1 MSVAPQVLREA
12 AQWLVRLDGGASAAE
27 QQAFRQW
34 LAADPQHLHAV
45 QALQGSLAPLR
56 ELPRG
61 PARAALNRALPPSR
75 GRRAAKALLLAA
87 VLGLPLALLLERLPP
102 AYWLADLRT
111 DAGQWRA
118 QALPDGSEVRLDGRS
133 AVDLQFDAHT
143 RTLFLRQGEILVS
156 VAKDASRPFVVQTE
170 HGRIQALG
178 TRFVVEKAEH
188 ATRLAMLESSTQ
200 VRSAGPTVVV
210 RAGQQVWLNPSGAGV
225 VQPLDGAALEQAW
238 DKHQL
243 LIEDQPLPQVLE
255 RLARNRAGYLLFDRQ
270 ALEHLNVTA
279 VLPADDSDSALRL
292 LARSLPLEVRQY
304 TPWVTRVSLRRP

>member
-1 MSVAPQVLREA
+1 MTATAQLLREA
-12 AQWLVRLDGGASAAE
+12 AQWLVRLDGNASPAE

-34 LAADPQHLHAV
+34 LAADPQHQQAV
-45 QALQGSLAPLR
+45 QALQGTLAPLR
-56 ELPRG
+56 ELPLG

-87 VLGLPLALLLERLPP
+87 VLSLPLALLLERLPP

-118 QALPDGSEVRLDGRS
+118 QVLPDGSEIRLDGRT
-133 AVDLQFDAHT
+133 AVDLQFDTHT
-143 RTLFLRQGEILVS
+143 RTLLLRQGEILVS

-170 HGRIQALG
+170 HARIQALG
-178 TRFVVEKAEH
+178 TRFVVEQAQS
-188 ATRLAMLESSTQ
+188 ATRLAMLESSTE
-200 VRSAGPTVVV
+200 VRSAGPSVVV
-210 RAGQQVWLNPSGAGV
+210 RAGQQVWLNAGGAGA

-255 RLARNRAGYLLFDRQ
+255 RLGRNRSGYLLFDQQ
-270 ALEHLNVTA
+270 ALAHLKVTA

-292 LARSLPLEVRQY
+292 LARSLPLEVRQF
-304 TPWVTRVSLRRP
+304 TPWVTRVSLKHP